1 MTTKSDKVVLGLA
14 TAHHEIDKTC
24 RYVNERPHRYH
35 RQLMS
40 VFVSAVSSVPPA
52 PPANLKCNKMRSKAK
67 TGAEYQNSNRL
78 EVLHLF
84 RWFTHTHHINTTY
97 FEQYI
102 DKVDMV

>member
-40 VFVSAVSSVPPA
+40 VFVSASLISASGGTDLTFDPTAASHSTLPQNNVMQPHIRPY
-52 PPANLKCNKMRSKAK
+52 PNKNTQPFQEKRP
-67 TGAEYQNSNRL
+67 L
-78 EVLHLF
+78 LPV
-84 RWFTHTHHINTTY
+84 HI
-97 FEQYI
+97 
-102 DKVDMV
+102 